1 MHVLGRRNFLAGL
14 GLGAGSQLLGAM
26 FNKMLPEAMGAESA
40 IRKRFILFSSGNGFL
55 ERFFT
60 LTSRSETDFDL
71 NTAFASLAPWKSNLV
86 VAHKFYNP
94 YSRASHGNQ
103 MATLTVTE
111 SPIKESQMRGPPG
124 GISLDRKIAK
134 TAYASDPIP
143 STALGCVS
151 YRKGGNADVAL
162 CMSADDV
169 RVPFPAI
176 GRPALAFEKFFGGSA
191 PKTSPTPGSGPV
203 TGTPDN
209 LAKSLGINRSF
220 MDHLAD
226 DARRMRMRLAG
237 TERAK
242 LDQYL
247 DSLQSVER
255 SINQRA
261 SAQVNCKSV
270 TPPSLDPAKGAQ
282 DETFD
287 PAVLAAH
294 IDITVAAQQCG
305 LTHVSHITTEGME
318 APHAKYTW
326 LGQTRNHHDDHHA
339 YNYPMLEKIVAWNLG
354 NVAHTA
360 ELLSK
365 VPEGNGTMLDN
376 TLLMYV
382 NCCGGIHHRGQ
393 DKHPLIFVAGKNV
406 GMKGGRYLT
415 FAEGSHCVSDAY
427 VSVANLFLPTPI
439 DTFGNPGVCK
449 GALPGLV

>member
-14 GLGAGSQLLGAM
+14 GLGAGSHLLGAM
-26 FNKMLPEAMGAESA
+26 FNRMLPEALGAGSA
-40 IRKRFILFSSGNGFL
+40 VRKRFILFTSGNGFL

-60 LTSRSETDFDL
+60 LTSRESDFDL
-71 NTAFASLAPWKSNLV
+71 TPAFQPLAPWKSQLV
-86 VAHKFYNP
+86 VAHKFFNP

-111 SPIKESQMRGPPG
+111 SPVKESQMRGPPG
-124 GISLDRKIAK
+124 GISLDRKIARA
-134 TAYASDPIP
+134 AYGADPIP

-151 YRKGGNADVAL
+151 YRKGGTPDVAL

-176 GRPALAFEKFFGGSA
+176 GRPALAFQKFFGGA
-191 PKTSPTPGSGPV
+191 GQPAMPG
-203 TGTPDN
+203 GTPPPSGEG
-209 LAKSLGINRSF
+209 LAGTLARNRSF
-220 MDHLAD
+220 VDAIAD
-226 DARRMRMRLAG
+226 DARRMRARLAG

-247 DSLQSVER
+247 ASLQAVER
-255 SINQRA
+255 SVNERA
-261 SAQVNCKSV
+261 AVQVNCKSV
-270 TPPSLDPAKGAQ
+270 TPPALDPAKGAQ

-287 PAVLAAH
+287 PAVLDAH
-294 IDITVAAQQCG
+294 IDLTVAAQQCG

-318 APHAKYTW
+318 APHARYTW

-339 YNYPMLEKIVAWNLG
+339 YNYPILEKIAQWHISKL
-354 NVAHTA
+354 ARTA
-360 ELLSK
+360 ELLAK

-382 NCCGGIHHRGQ
+382 NCCGGVHHRGQ
-393 DKHPLIFVAGKNV
+393 DKHPLVFVAGKNV

-415 FAEGSHCVSDAY
+415 YPEGSHCISDAY
-427 VSVANLFLPTPI
+427 VSIANLFLPTPI

-449 GALPGLV
+449 GPLPGLV

>member
-14 GLGAGSQLLGAM
+14 GLGAGAPLLGAM
-26 FNKMLPEAMGAESA
+26 FNRMLPEAMGATSA
-40 IRKRFILFSSGNGFL
+40 VRPRLVLFTTGNGFL
-55 ERFFT
+55 ERYFT
-60 LTSRSETDFDL
+60 FTSRSETDFDL
-71 NTAFASLAPWKSNLV
+71 TPAFSALAPWKSQLV

-94 YSRASHGNQ
+94 YSKASHGNQ

-124 GISLDRKIAK
+124 GISLDRKIAR

-176 GRPALAFEKFFGGSA
+176 GRPALAFQKFFGGSA
-191 PKTSPTPGSGPV
+191 ATPAAGVPPTPGG
-203 TGTPDN
+203 GGGNN
-209 LAKSLGINRSF
+209 LERTLGGNRSF
-220 MDHLAD
+220 LGFIAD
-226 DARRMRMRLAG
+226 DAKRMRARLAG

-255 SINQRA
+255 SIDQRA

-270 TPPSLDPAKGAQ
+270 SPPAIDAAKGAL
-282 DETFD
+282 DENLD
-287 PAVLAAH
+287 PAVLDAH
-294 IDITVAAQQCG
+294 IAITVAAHQCG
-305 LTHVSHITTEGME
+305 LTHVSHLTTEGME
-318 APHAKYTW
+318 APHVKYSW

-339 YNYPMLEKIVAWNLG
+339 SNYPILEKIVQWNLG
-354 NVAHTA
+354 NMARTA
-360 ELLSK
+360 ELFSK

-376 TLLMYV
+376 TLMMFV
-382 NCCGGIHHRGQ
+382 NCCGGVHHRGHE
-393 DKHPLIFVAGKNV
+393 KHPLVFLAGKNV

-415 FAEGSHCVSDAY
+415 YAEGSHCVSDAY

-439 DTFGNPGVCK
+439 QTFGNPGPCK
-449 GALPGLV
+449 GPLPGLV